1 MTKKGPLGKAEIF
14 YVRGHY
20 EKQDVEKIAKDL
32 DRALSLIRKQIAK
45 FEEGQPKKKPVSGEK
60 MARRD
65 GVVVMTETAS
75 SMSDSVKARPNNK
88 RPSHCTTKIK
98 DE

>member
-20 EKQDVEKIAKDL
+20 EKQEIEKIAKDL

-45 FEEGQPKKKPVSGEK
+45 FEEAQPKKNPMSGEK
-60 MARRD
+60 MARRE
-65 GVVVMTETAS
+65 GIVVMTEAAS
-75 SMSDSVKARPNNK
+75 ALSDSSKGAANHKPN
-88 RPSHCTTKIK
+88 HCTTNIK
-98 DE
+98 K